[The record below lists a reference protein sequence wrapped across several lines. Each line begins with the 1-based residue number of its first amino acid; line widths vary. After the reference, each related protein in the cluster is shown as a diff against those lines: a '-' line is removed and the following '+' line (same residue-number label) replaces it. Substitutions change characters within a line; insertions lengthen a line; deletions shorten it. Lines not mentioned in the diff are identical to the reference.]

1 MRLARLDAV
10 LEDPALASPAP
21 QLDQVRVEEGDPGFG
36 RPMGQRPCLGSTF
49 ERPSGECL
57 DDGPGQLGASRYTR
71 IVLSDL

>member
-21 QLDQVRVEEGDPGFG
+21 QLDQVRVEEGDPG
-36 RPMGQRPCLGSTF
+36 STC